1 MASTRKRSAAAKL
14 ADIGIAAPQVVAHR
28 VARMAAAGPVPS
40 ARDRQEFTTMVVE
53 KQIAFT
59 QSWLAMGMEMLRL
72 QQRLF
77 WVWMFNP
84 WSLGRQLPAAG
95 ERLAA
100 KGLDPVH
107 RKVVANA
114 KRLSRSRP
122 G

>member
-84 WSLGRQLPAAG
+84 WSLSRQLPAAG

-114 KRLSRSRP
+114 KRLSRS
-122 G
+122 GHG